1 MSDSDRNYIQ
11 EKTLSYL
18 DRLIY
23 FLNKE
28 GDTKTEMYLDN
39 EDFENYDQIKTVI
52 INAMNG
58 VEENGS
64 EHLNAVHRFL
74 KNIGDYYTKQ
84 HSEIAPYIDSLLV
97 DLEPSSFERT
107 YNYMTPEEKES
118 VKLIG
123 DKYKLPPEMRR
134 EVEQFVGYK
143 LTGGRGRKRRTKRR
157 YKKGKTKTKRRNRT
171 TRKYRTKS
179 KYSRK

>member
-1 MSDSDRNYIQ
+1 MSDRQHFQDQ
-11 EKTLSYL
+11 TLSYL

-28 GDTKTEMYLDN
+28 GDIKTEMYLDN

-52 INAMNG
+52 INAMSG
-58 VEENGS
+58 IEENGS
-64 EHLNAVHRFL
+64 EHLNAVRRFL
-74 KNIGDYYTKQ
+74 KNIGDYYTEQ

-97 DLEPSSFERT
+97 DLEPSSFDRNYNFIKEYER
-107 YNYMTPEEKES
+107 EH

-123 DKYKLPPEMRR
+123 DKYKLPREMRE
-134 EVEQFVGYK
+134 EVEQFVGHK
-143 LTGGRGRKRRTKRR
+143 NIGGRKSKRTKHR

-171 TRKYRTKS
+171 TRKYRAKS
-179 KYSRK
+179 RYSRK